1 MIFIKLSNVLAQN
14 IDLFKKIF
22 KGDDTIK
29 FREIQNKY
37 NRNLRY
43 CIIYADGMINK
54 QVIVEYIIEQLMDV
68 NLQNL
73 NIIERISPKNILDI
87 IAKNVINVSEVK
99 KEEDID
105 KMIGGML
112 YGDTIVLMDG
122 VNEALV
128 LDSKGWPTRT
138 INEPPSEKKV
148 KGPREGFTESIIT
161 NTTLIRRKVKN
172 KDLKF
177 TFMELG
183 EKTKTKIALCYLDKL
198 VLPDILEELKR
209 RLSKINIDGVLE
221 SQYIEE
227 FISDAPLS
235 IFKTIGSTESPDTAA
250 GKILEGRI
258 VLLCDGT
265 PFVLT
270 LPYIFIE
277 YFQSYEDYY
286 NNYIFSSF
294 NRILRIFA
302 FFLSISVPS
311 LYVAITSFHQELIPT
326 SLLLSIYASRIGIP
340 FPTIVEAVFMLIGFD
355 ILREAGA
362 RLPEPI
368 GQAVSIIGALVLG
381 DAAVNARIVS
391 APMVIV
397 TALTGLASFLLPN
410 MVGVLIIIRF
420 ILLILSSILGLYG
433 YIFGIM
439 ALFIYLVSIR
449 SFGIPYMMNSSIIRF
464 EDMRDAS
471 VRKPWPYMNFRPKLF
486 NKDRQRQRKIKN

>member
-1 MIFIKLSNVLAQN
+1 MKLSNVLAQN

-73 NIIERISPKNILDI
+73 NVIERISSKNILDI
-87 IAKNVINVSEVK
+87 IAKNVINVAEVK

-105 KMIGGML
+105 KMIGDML
-112 YGDTIVLMDG
+112 YGDTIVLMEG

-128 LDSKGWPTRT
+128 LDSKGWATRA
-138 INEPPSEKKV
+138 IDEPPSEKKV

-183 EKTKTKIALCYLDKL
+183 EETKTKIALCYLDKL

-227 FISDAPLS
+227 FISDTPLS
-235 IFKTIGSTESPDTAA
+235 IFKTIGSTESPDAAA

-258 VLLCDGT
+258 VVLCDGT

-449 SFGIPYMMNSSIIRF
+449 SFGVPYMMNSSIIRF

-471 VRKPWPYMNFRPKLF
+471 VRKSWPYMNFRPKLF